1 MTCIWFLL
9 AHSVRFSSPARAGS
23 QCLHIQHAHG
33 RHGTTVEFTTYDFQS
48 KPQKSL
54 TNLSVAHESCATPR
68 PTGIGSA
75 GTVTTTSGSRAC
87 SDTPAQFVTDSALF
101 HRGLMIDQKEQ
112 AFCLQL
118 EDSELA
124 HALGSAPGIRSKGLD
139 ELHRIVVQLHPHPFN
154 IIRRDFEIKQAVPK
168 AFATAYMWVL

>member
-1 MTCIWFLL
+1 MRT
-9 AHSVRFSSPARAGS
+9 G
-23 QCLHIQHAHG
+23 
-33 RHGTTVEFTTYDFQS
+33 GTRTVEFTTYDFQS

-101 HRGLMIDQKEQ
+101 HRGLMIDQEEQ

-168 AFATAYMWVL
+168 AFGTAYMWVL

>member
-1 MTCIWFLL
+1 M
-9 AHSVRFSSPARAGS
+9 R
-23 QCLHIQHAHG
+23 
-33 RHGTTVEFTTYDFQS
+33 
-48 KPQKSL
+48 
-54 TNLSVAHESCATPR
+54 
-68 PTGIGSA
+68 
-75 GTVTTTSGSRAC
+75 
-87 SDTPAQFVTDSALF
+87 DTPAQFVTDSALF
-101 HRGLMIDQKEQ
+101 HRGLMIDQEEQ

-168 AFATAYMWVL
+168 AFATAYMWVLYVVNSLGKLKIDVCVCVRARAQFRLLQDCWRAAGASVPHSQPLHTDKRDIVVSSTRLSGTLQGLTFGRKTTHPKH

>member
-1 MTCIWFLL
+1 
-9 AHSVRFSSPARAGS
+9 
-23 QCLHIQHAHG
+23 
-33 RHGTTVEFTTYDFQS
+33 
-48 KPQKSL
+48 
-54 TNLSVAHESCATPR
+54 
-68 PTGIGSA
+68 
-75 GTVTTTSGSRAC
+75 
-87 SDTPAQFVTDSALF
+87 
-101 HRGLMIDQKEQ
+101 MIDQKEQ

-168 AFATAYMWVL
+168 AFAAAYMWVLHVVNSLGKLKIDVCVCVCARARNSGFFKTVGGLLVRAYPTRSHCTQTKEI